1 MWKWLAA
8 IGASLIALLQIVT
21 NQRNKA
27 RQAAK
32 EAQRQAEATAAIR
45 EAEQRIAAA
54 QAKSRQAA
62 EKVQNELDSQKHNRP
77 TGDFGDSRLHNRK
90 DSA

>member
-32 EAQRQAEATAAIR
+32 EAQIQAEATAAIR
-45 EAEQRIAAA
+45 EAEQRIAVA
-54 QAKSRQAA
+54 QAKSRQQANQ
-62 EKVQNELDSQKHNRP
+62 VQHEIESSKGQRP
-77 TGDFGDSRLHNRK
+77 TTDFGDSRLHNRK
-90 DSA
+90 D